1 MAIGAGRVTK
11 ESPINL
17 GAGVILAKKV
27 GEWVEAGEPILQLY
41 GSNKEMLAEGL
52 KLAQNLVPVGR
63 EAPELPPLI
72 EEVIQ

>member
-1 MAIGAGRVTK
+1 
-11 ESPINL
+11 
-17 GAGVILAKKV
+17 
-27 GEWVEAGEPILQLY
+27 LQLY

-52 KLAQNLVPVGR
+52 KLAQNLVTVGK